1 MMSAHKFDIGQIV
14 RSEASPNS
22 GIPPGSYEIVRQLP
36 SGDAARDLQYRVKAT
51 LDGHER
57 IVKESDLK

>member
-1 MMSAHKFDIGQIV
+1 MSTHKFEIGQVV
-14 RSEASPNS
+14 RSDAPPSS
-22 GIPPGSYEIVRQLP
+22 GIPPGSYQIVRQLP

-57 IVKESDLK
+57 IVRESELR

>member
-1 MMSAHKFDIGQIV
+1 MSAHKFEIGRIV
-14 RSEASPNS
+14 RAEAHPNS

-51 LDGHER
+51 ADGHER
-57 IVKESDLK
+57 IVKESDLR